1 MRWMN
6 FSHLTSLLEGYLATS
21 MKRTYLLSYKQGN
34 KQGRQEGR
42 NAILTPERPLCV
54 GWGFGLYPAPRGES
68 TMECLN
74 KKLFVLMA
82 DDDEDDC
89 LMVKD
94 AFSENVKNGV
104 QVNCVEDG
112 EELLDYLHR
121 RGRFADKL
129 RYPDPSLILLDLNMP
144 KMGGLEA
151 LAEIRADEKLK
162 MIPIVVLTTSDESL
176 DIKESYTLGANSFI
190 TKPLSFEALVN
201 IINSFSSYW
210 FGMASLPECQL
221 LGSEGMAHH

>member
-1 MRWMN
+1 
-6 FSHLTSLLEGYLATS
+6 
-21 MKRTYLLSYKQGN
+21 
-34 KQGRQEGR
+34 
-42 NAILTPERPLCV
+42 
-54 GWGFGLYPAPRGES
+54 
-68 TMECLN
+68 MECCK

-94 AFSENVKNGV
+94 AFSENIKEDI
-104 QVNCVEDG
+104 QLFCVEDG

-121 RGRFADKL
+121 KGRYSDKL
-129 RYPDPSLILLDLNMP
+129 LYPDPALILLDLNMP

-151 LAEIRADEKLK
+151 LAKIRADEKLK

-176 DIKESYTLGANSFI
+176 DIKESYSLGANSFI
-190 TKPLSFEALVN
+190 TKPLSYEALVG

-210 FGMASLPECQL
+210 FGMASLPECQYV
-221 LGSEGMAHH
+221 SPEGRAQH